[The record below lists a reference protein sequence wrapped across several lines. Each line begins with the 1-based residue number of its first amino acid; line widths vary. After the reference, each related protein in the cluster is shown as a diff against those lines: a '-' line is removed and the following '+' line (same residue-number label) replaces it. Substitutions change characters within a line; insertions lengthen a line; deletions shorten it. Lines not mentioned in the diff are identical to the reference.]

1 MEESIKNKLKR
12 KPRLM
17 RKKKRNGHRIL
28 AYSSKDQLKRVDC
41 AVTRFFFIK
50 TTLLQIFLKLI
61 RKLTVAVLE

>member
-41 AVTRFFFIK
+41 AVTRFF
-50 TTLLQIFLKLI
+50 L
-61 RKLTVAVLE
+61 